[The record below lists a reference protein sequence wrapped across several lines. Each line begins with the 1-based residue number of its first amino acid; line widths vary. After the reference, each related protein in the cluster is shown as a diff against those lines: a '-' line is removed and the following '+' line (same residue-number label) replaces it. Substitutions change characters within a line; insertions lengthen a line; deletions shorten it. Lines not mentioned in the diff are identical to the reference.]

1 MALTFMIIPMRS
13 EARDSLILLFGTGLT
28 TGLGMLYSI
37 YVARTLG
44 PSNAADF
51 FMALSLVAFCQ
62 IALGPINATV
72 TRFTA
77 QYAAHNEY
85 GKIRS
90 LYREVARRVATYG
103 LLGIPLMLVLLK
115 PLGQWLQFES
125 IWTLVVCIAM
135 LFGLMLLSV
144 ARGVI
149 RGVQRFSSHNLNIVV
164 EAASRLVIGLIILQW
179 YPSATLGLSA
189 YVAALVI
196 TLWVSKKQL
205 QNIWAGYDP
214 AGVDGQAIKRFT
226 APMFIMMITSAG
238 FQNIDML
245 FTKHY
250 FTDVEAGLYGA
261 SFTLARSISALVT
274 PFTTLLLPLLSTLHS
289 RGERMLK
296 PFLRVC
302 GYFLILAI
310 VPMLLFGL
318 WPENIMQLLYG
329 DAFAGSAEVL
339 FPLAMVRLIG
349 YLCHM
354 LALAYASMNRF
365 RFLYIYAP
373 GLIIQCI
380 WLGYDH
386 DSVMRI
392 VQISLLVQSAVLI
405 AMIIFWFVERN
416 RSMNEKPG

>member
-1 MALTFMIIPMRS
+1 MRP
-13 EARDSLILLFGTGLT
+13 ETRDSLILLFGTGLT

-51 FMALSLVAFCQ
+51 FTALSLVAFCQ

-77 QYAAHNEY
+77 QYAAHHEY

-90 LYREVARRVATYG
+90 LYREIVRRVATYG
-103 LLGIPLMLVLLK
+103 LLGIPLVLVVMK
-115 PLGQWLQFES
+115 PLGQWLRFES
-125 IWTLVVCIAM
+125 TWTLIVSFAM
-135 LFGLMLLSV
+135 LYGLMVLSV

-149 RGVQRFSSHNLNIVV
+149 RGAQRFSSHNTNIII
-164 EAASRLVIGLIILQW
+164 EAASRLAIGFFILQW
-179 YPSATLGLSA
+179 MPSATLGLSA

-214 AGVDGQAIKRFT
+214 AGVDGQAIRRFT

-250 FTDVEAGLYGA
+250 FSDVEAGLYGA

-274 PFTTLLLPLLSTLHS
+274 PFTTLLLPLLSTLHH
-289 RGERMLK
+289 RGERILK

-302 GYFLILAI
+302 GYFLLLAAF
-310 VPMLLFGL
+310 PMLLFGF
-318 WPENIMQLLYG
+318 WPEQIMHLLYG
-329 DAFAGSAEVL
+329 DEFIGSAEVL

-354 LALAYASMNRF
+354 LALAYASMSRF

-373 GLIIQCI
+373 GLIILCT

-386 DSVMRI
+386 SSVMRI
-392 VQISLLVQSAVLI
+392 VQINLLIQSAVLI
-405 AMIIFWFVERN
+405 AMFIFQFVERN
-416 RSMNEKPG
+416 QSKN

>member
-1 MALTFMIIPMRS
+1 MRS
-13 EARDSLILLFGTGLT
+13 ETRDSLILLFGTGLT

-44 PSNAADF
+44 PSFAADF
-51 FMALSLVAFCQ
+51 FTALSLVAFCQ

-90 LYREVARRVATYG
+90 LYREIARRVATYG
-103 LLGIPLMLVLLK
+103 LLGIPLVLVVMK
-115 PLGQWLQFES
+115 PLGQWLRFES
-125 IWTLVVCIAM
+125 TWTLVVSFAI
-135 LFGLMLLSV
+135 LYGLMVLSV

-164 EAASRLVIGLIILQW
+164 EAASRLAIGFFILQW
-179 YPSATLGLSA
+179 MPSATLGLSA
-189 YVAALVI
+189 YVAALLI

-214 AGVDGQAIKRFT
+214 AGVDGQAIRRFT

-238 FQNIDML
+238 YQNIDMF

-250 FTDVEAGLYGA
+250 FSDIEAGLYGA

-274 PFTTLLLPLLSTLHS
+274 PFTTLLLPLLSSLHH
-289 RGERMLK
+289 RGERILK

-302 GYFLILAI
+302 GYFLLLATF
-310 VPMLLFGL
+310 PMLLFGF
-318 WPENIMQLLYG
+318 WPEQIMHLLYG
-329 DAFAGSAEVL
+329 DAFTGSAEVL

-365 RFLYIYAP
+365 RFLYIYAL
-373 GLIIQCI
+373 GLIIQCT

-386 DSVMRI
+386 SSIMRI
-392 VQISLLVQSAVLI
+392 VQISLLMQSAVLI
-405 AMIIFWFVERN
+405 GMFIFQFIERN
-416 RSMNEKPG
+416 RSKN